1 MPKVRKS
8 QLITIVVLA
17 TIVLLQGAVPIA
29 ARYTNQAPLG
39 SQELALAAV
48 PAIPIPIARW
58 QGFIQDGSQASL
70 SRVYAAGP
78 EAPPHVN
85 AKAYLIAD
93 VPSQTVLSQLDADVS
108 LHPAST
114 VKLLTA
120 LVALEAFSPQTVL
133 TVRPEDLV
141 WSNVLSLQPGE
152 QFTVE
157 DLLKCLLIPSSNESA
172 EVLARE
178 YPNGYAAFVARMNS
192 KAQELGL
199 SESHFANPTGY
210 DDPNQYMSANDLY
223 TLASAAMQVPLIS
236 QIVREPL
243 LVVTDVSNQHQHML
257 ESTNQFLKE
266 DLGAIGIKTGT
277 TALAGEVLVSEF
289 VISGHHVRIVM
300 MGSTDRYA
308 DTQALFNWLTRNY
321 VWIEPATIVAHL
333 QSAGG
338 NLGQ

>member
-1 MPKVRKS
+1 MPNLRKS
-8 QLITIVVLA
+8 QLITTVLLA
-17 TIVLLQGAVPIA
+17 VLLLLQGAVPIA

-39 SQELALAAV
+39 SAEISLGAV
-48 PAIPIPIARW
+48 PAIPIPVARW
-58 QGFIQDGSQASL
+58 QAFIQEGADAALSQ
-70 SRVYAAGP
+70 VYAAGTD
-78 EAPPHVN
+78 APPHIN

-93 VPSQTVLSQLDADVS
+93 VPSQTTLSQHDADTP

-133 TVRPEDLV
+133 TVHPEDLV

-172 EVLARE
+172 EILARE
-178 YPNGYAAFVARMNS
+178 YPNGYAAFVDRMNA

-199 SESHFANPTGY
+199 TESHFTNPTGY
-210 DDPNQYMSANDLY
+210 DDSNQYMSANDLY
-223 TLASAAMQVPLIS
+223 TLASAAMQTPLIAN
-236 QIVREPL
+236 IVREPL
-243 LVVTDVSNQHQHML
+243 LIVTDVSGQHQHVL
-257 ESTNQFLKE
+257 QSTNQFLKE
-266 DLGAIGIKTGT
+266 NLGAIGIKTGT

-308 DTQALFNWLTRNY
+308 DTQALFDWLTRNF
-321 VWIEPATIVAHL
+321 VWVEPTAIMAHL
-333 QSAGG
+333 QSTTG
-338 NLGQ
+338 LWSQ